1 MREHTMSNFF
11 QKAHEFTARWEGGLT
26 DYPSDPGG
34 LTNHGVS
41 LRWVQDLAR
50 QAREDCQ
57 RQARS
62 CDGCNAMRTS
72 KCGYY
77 SLDMDMDGD
86 VDADDIR
93 ACTKAQAAALFKKH
107 FWNKLACN
115 GLPLPLA
122 VTLYDGAV
130 NMGPARAV
138 RQMQRAMNTVGE
150 SELDRYAP
158 IAEDGIMGPRTAQ
171 LAEALE
177 QSGQQ
182 WYAARQI
189 LRLRDAFYRDL
200 AARRP
205 SMQVFLNG
213 WRNRVKAL
221 GQYLGEL
228 EREEN

>member
-1 MREHTMSNFF
+1 MSKFF
-11 QKAHEFTARWEGGLT
+11 QKAHEFTARWEGGLS
-26 DYPSDPGG
+26 DHPSDPGG

-50 QAREDCQ
+50 QAREDCL

-62 CDGCNAMRTS
+62 CDGCHETHTS

-93 ACTKAQAAALFKKH
+93 ACTKAQAAGLFKKH
-107 FWNKLACN
+107 FWDKLACG

-122 VTLYDGAV
+122 TALYDGAV

-138 RQMQRAMNTVGE
+138 RQIQRAMNAVGE
-150 SELDRYAP
+150 SELDRYAA
-158 IAEDGIMGPRTAQ
+158 IAEDGIMGPRTTQ

-177 QSGQQ
+177 QSGQH
-182 WYAARQI
+182 WYAARQM
-189 LRLRDAFYRDL
+189 LRLRDVFYRDL

-221 GQYLGEL
+221 GQYLAEL

>member
-1 MREHTMSNFF
+1 MSNFF

-26 DYPSDPGG
+26 DHPSDPGG

-177 QSGQQ
+177 QSG
-182 WYAARQI
+182 RSEERRVGKEC
-189 LRLRDAFYRDL
+189 RL
-200 AARRP
+200 
-205 SMQVFLNG
+205 
-213 WRNRVKAL
+213 
-221 GQYLGEL
+221 
-228 EREEN
+228 

>member
-1 MREHTMSNFF
+1 MSNFF

-26 DYPSDPGG
+26 DHPSDPGG

-77 SLDMDMDGD
+77 SLDMDGD

-200 AARRP
+200 AARHP

>member
-1 MREHTMSNFF
+1 MSNFF

-26 DYPSDPGG
+26 DHPSDPGG

-77 SLDMDMDGD
+77 RLDMDMDGD

-107 FWNKLACN
+107 FWNKLACD

-177 QSGQQ
+177 QIGQQ

>member
-1 MREHTMSNFF
+1 MSKFF
-11 QKAHEFTARWEGGLT
+11 QKAHEFTARWEGGLS
-26 DYPSDPGG
+26 DHPSDPGG

-41 LRWVQDLAR
+41 RRWVQDLAR
-50 QAREDCQ
+50 QAREDCL

-62 CDGCNAMRTS
+62 CDGCHETHTS

-107 FWNKLACN
+107 FWDKLACG

-122 VTLYDGAV
+122 AALYDGAV

-150 SELDRYAP
+150 AELDHYVP
-158 IAEDGIMGPRTAQ
+158 IAEDGVMGPRTGQ

-177 QSGQQ
+177 QGGKH
-182 WYAARQI
+182 WFAARQV
-189 LRLRDAFYRDL
+189 LRLRDTFYRDL

-205 SMQVFLNG
+205 SMQVFLAG

-221 GQYLGEL
+221 NQYLAEL
-228 EREEN
+228 EREDG